1 MTIPQKLNP
10 GDKVAIIATSS
21 PVSETKLTAGIK
33 ILESMG
39 LNPYTL
45 DSCHKTHDYLA
56 GTDSIRLKDL
66 HTAFQDKQTKAI
78 FVARGGYGAARLLPY
93 IDYNLI
99 KKNPKI
105 FVGFS
110 DVTALHIALN
120 QICKLVTF
128 HGPMPGAN
136 LNEKTDSI
144 TLESLKQEIFT
155 ETVWHQKET
164 NARRETS
171 AKIRTNIH
179 DLPYL
184 SNNARVTWQPDLAA
198 PLTGGNLSIIAA
210 SLGTPYEIKT
220 RGRILFLE
228 EIDEAPYRVD
238 RLFLQLK
245 QAGKYKDAEGIVLG
259 DFSPETTKT
268 LDIAIRELIFTEN
281 KPIIC
286 DFPCGHTS
294 PTLTLPLGKIVSFES
309 LQQLKLAVSSHP
321 LQTHVH

>member
-10 GDKVAIIATSS
+10 GDKVAITATSS
-21 PVSETKLTAGIK
+21 PVNEAKLIAGIK

-39 LNPYTL
+39 LKPYTL

-66 HTAFQDKQTKAI
+66 HTAFKDKHTKAV
-78 FVARGGYGAARLLPY
+78 FAARGGYGAARLLPH

-99 KKNPKI
+99 KNNPKI

-110 DVTALHIALN
+110 DVTALHIVFN

-136 LNEKTDSI
+136 LNEETSPI
-144 TLESLKQEIFT
+144 TLESLRQAIFGRDGEGDKGTVLLSRRIIET
-155 ETVWHQKET
+155 EEPSPCLHPCLHCLL
-164 NARRETS
+164 
-171 AKIRTNIH
+171 NIH

-184 SNNARVTWQPDLAA
+184 SNTQKHKNLTA
-198 PLTGGNLSIIAA
+198 PITGGNLSIVAA

-245 QAGKYKDAEGIVLG
+245 QAKKFSDAEGIILG

-268 LDIAIRELIFTEN
+268 LETAINELILTES
-281 KPIIC
+281 KPLIC
-286 DFPCGHTS
+286 NFPCGHTS
-294 PTLTLPLGKIVSFES
+294 PTLTLPLGKMVSFES
-309 LQQLKLAVSSHP
+309 LQQVAGNL
-321 LQTHVH
+321 